1 VKLGKR
7 TKEKAMRL
15 QGKVAVVTGGG
26 QGIGRGI
33 ALCMAKEGAD
43 IAIADVQVEKAAG
56 VAAEVRALGRNAIAV
71 KTDVTKPADIEAC
84 FAQVT
89 QELRQ
94 IDILVNNA
102 GTACPPGNPFTNSV
116 EEDWD
121 LVWAV
126 NVKSIFFA
134 CKAIAPH
141 FIQRKAGKIINIA
154 SIAGTMNSPNM
165 PPYSVSKMGVVTF
178 TKIVAKELA
187 QHNVN
192 VNAICPGIL
201 WTQFW
206 QETAARLSK
215 QDGPFKGLEPRA
227 IFENRVKAVIPMQ
240 REQTPEDIGWAAVFL
255 ASEEARQITGQA
267 LHVDGGVVM

>member
-1 VKLGKR
+1 
-7 TKEKAMRL
+7 MRL
-15 QGKVAVVTGGG
+15 AGRVAIVTGGA

-33 ALCMAKEGAD
+33 VLCMAKDGAD
-43 IAIADVQVEKAAG
+43 IAIADLKLDGAKK
-56 VAAEVRALGRNAIAV
+56 VAEEVAALGRKAIVV
-71 KTDVTKPADIEAC
+71 KTDVTRQADFEALYE
-84 FAQVT
+84 AVKKD
-89 QELRQ
+89 LGK

-102 GTACPPGNPFTNSV
+102 GAACPPGNPFTKNV

-121 LVWAV
+121 RVWAV

-134 CKAIAPH
+134 CKAIAPY
-141 FIQRKAGKIINIA
+141 FIERKYGKIVNIA

-178 TKIVAKELA
+178 TKIVAKEMA

-206 QETAARLSK
+206 QETAERLVK
-215 QDGPFKGLEPRA
+215 AGGQFAEMTPRQV
-227 IFENRVKAVIPMQ
+227 FENRVSVIIPMK
-240 REQTPEDIGWAAVFL
+240 REQTPEDIGNAAVFL
-255 ASEEARQITGQA
+255 ASDEARNITGQA

>member
-1 VKLGKR
+1 
-7 TKEKAMRL
+7 MRL
-15 QGKVAVVTGGG
+15 AGKVAVVTGAA

-43 IAIADVQVEKAAG
+43 IAIADLKLEEAAQVAD
-56 VAAEVRALGRNAIAV
+56 EVRAAGRKAVVV
-71 KTDVTKPADIEAC
+71 KTDVTRLSEFEALYET
-84 FAQVT
+84 VRR
-89 QELRQ
+89 ELGQ
-94 IDILVNNA
+94 IGIVVNNA
-102 GTACPPGNPFTNSV
+102 GSASRPGNPFTNNV

-121 LVWAV
+121 LVWKV

-134 CKAIAPH
+134 CKAIAPY
-141 FIQRKAGKIINIA
+141 FIDRKAGTIINIA
-154 SIAGTMNSPNM
+154 SIAGPMNSPNM

-187 QHNVN
+187 QHHVT

-201 WTQFW
+201 WTAFW
-206 QETAARLSK
+206 HETAERLIQAGGAVAGMK
-215 QDGPFKGLEPRA
+215 PREV
-227 IFENRVKAVIPMQ
+227 FESRVKALIPLK

-255 ASEEARQITGQA
+255 ASDQARNITGQA

>member
-1 VKLGKR
+1 
-7 TKEKAMRL
+7 MRL
-15 QGKVAVVTGGG
+15 AGKVAIVTGGA

-33 ALCMAKEGAD
+33 AQCMALEGAD
-43 IAIADVQVEKAAG
+43 IAIADLKLDPAEKAA
-56 VAAEVRALGRNAIAV
+56 AEIQALGRKALAV
-71 KTDVTKPADIEAC
+71 KADVTRAADFEQL
-84 FAQVT
+84 FEQVR
-89 QELRQ
+89 QRLGQ

-102 GTACPPGNPFTNSV
+102 GAACRPGNPFTNNV

-121 LVWAV
+121 QVWAV

-134 CKAIAPH
+134 CKAIAPY
-141 FIQRKAGKIINIA
+141 FAERKSGKIINIA
-154 SIAGTMNSPNM
+154 SIAGTMSSPNM

-178 TKIVAKELA
+178 TKIVAKEMA

-206 QETAARLSK
+206 QETGARMAE
-215 QDGPFKGLEPRA
+215 GGGAFAGMAPRQV
-227 IFENRVKAVIPMQ
+227 FDNRVNAIIPLK

-255 ASEEARQITGQA
+255 ASEQAKQITGQA